1 MSAKSDAERKARLN
15 EFGRKI
21 GKNLGDAKRSVEEE
35 SEKLIGY
42 LNDEVVPA
50 IRQGSTR
57 ALRTA
62 AAKLSQLAEYMEKTQ
77 TRSK

>member
-1 MSAKSDAERKARLN
+1 MSPQNEENRKASLDDL
-15 EFGRKI
+15 GRKI
-21 GKNLGDAKRSVEEE
+21 GKNLGDAKRNLEEE

-50 IRQGSTR
+50 IRQGSSR

-62 AAKLSQLAEYMEKTQ
+62 AEKLSQLAEYIEQ
-77 TRSK
+77 NRSK

>member
-1 MSAKSDAERKARLN
+1 MSPQNEENRKTSFDDL
-15 EFGRKI
+15 GRKI
-21 GKNLGDAKRSVEEE
+21 GKNLGDAKRNLEEE

-50 IRQGSTR
+50 IRQGSSR

-62 AAKLSQLAEYMEKTQ
+62 AEKLSQLAEYIEQ
-77 TRSK
+77 NRSK

>member
-1 MSAKSDAERKARLN
+1 MSPKSEAERKKSL
-15 EFGRKI
+15 EDLGRKI
-21 GKNLGDAKRSVEEE
+21 GRNLGSAKRNLEDEG
-35 SEKLIGY
+35 EKVIAY

-50 IRQGSTR
+50 IRQGSSR

-62 AAKLSQLAEYMEKTQ
+62 ADKLSKLAEYMEQ

>member
-1 MSAKSDAERKARLN
+1 MSPKSDAERKASLN
-15 EFGRKI
+15 DLGRKI
-21 GKNLGDAKRSVEEE
+21 GNNLGNAKRNVEEE
-35 SEKLIGY
+35 SEKLIAY

-50 IRQGSTR
+50 IRQGSSR

-62 AAKLSQLAEYMEKTQ
+62 SEKLSQMAEYIEQ

>member
-1 MSAKSDAERKARLN
+1 MSPKSEAERKASLN
-15 EFGRKI
+15 ELGRKI
-21 GKNLGDAKRSVEEE
+21 GKNLGDAKRNLEEE

-50 IRQGSTR
+50 IRQGSSR

-62 AAKLSQLAEYMEKTQ
+62 AEKLSQLAEYIEQ
-77 TRSK
+77 NRSK

>member
-1 MSAKSDAERKARLN
+1 MSPQNEENRKASLDDL
-15 EFGRKI
+15 GRKI
-21 GKNLGDAKRSVEEE
+21 GKNLGDAKRNLEEE

-50 IRQGSTR
+50 IRQGSSR

-62 AAKLSQLAEYMEKTQ
+62 AEKLSQLAEYMERN
-77 TRSK
+77 RSK

>member
-1 MSAKSDAERKARLN
+1 MSPKSDAERKASLN
-15 EFGRKI
+15 ELGRKI
-21 GKNLGDAKRSVEEE
+21 GKNLGNAKRSVEEE
-35 SEKLIGY
+35 SDKVIAY

-50 IRQGSTR
+50 IRKGSTR

-62 AAKLSQLAEYMEKTQ
+62 SEKLSQLAEYMEQ

>member
-1 MSAKSDAERKARLN
+1 MSPKSDAERKASLN
-15 EFGRKI
+15 DLGRKI
-21 GKNLGDAKRSVEEE
+21 GKNLGNAKRNVEEE
-35 SEKLIGY
+35 SEKLIAY

-50 IRQGSTR
+50 IRQGSSR

-62 AAKLSQLAEYMEKTQ
+62 AEKLSQLAEYMEQ

>member
-1 MSAKSDAERKARLN
+1 MSPKSDAERRASLN
-15 EFGRKI
+15 DLGRKI
-21 GKNLGDAKRSVEEE
+21 GKNLGDAKRNVEEE
-35 SEKLIGY
+35 SEKLITY

-62 AAKLSQLAEYMEKTQ
+62 AEKLSQLAEYMEKSG
-77 TRSK
+77 SK

>member
-1 MSAKSDAERKARLN
+1 MTPRSDAERRASLN
-15 EFGRKI
+15 ELGRKI
-21 GKNLGDAKRSVEEE
+21 GKNLGSAKRNVEEE
-35 SEKLIGY
+35 SEKLIAY

-50 IRQGSTR
+50 IRQGSSR

-62 AAKLSQLAEYMEKTQ
+62 ADKLSQLAEYMEQ

>member
-1 MSAKSDAERKARLN
+1 MSPQNEENRKPLD

-21 GKNLGDAKRSVEEE
+21 GKNLGEAKRNLEEE

-50 IRQGSTR
+50 IRQGSSR

-62 AAKLSQLAEYMEKTQ
+62 AEKLSQLAEFMEQ
-77 TRSK
+77 DRSK

>member
-1 MSAKSDAERKARLN
+1 MTPQNEENRKPPLD

-21 GKNLGDAKRSVEEE
+21 GKNLGQAKRNLEEE
-35 SEKLIGY
+35 SEKLINY

-50 IRQGSTR
+50 IRQGSSR

-62 AAKLSQLAEYMEKTQ
+62 AEKLSRLAEYMEQ
-77 TRSK
+77 DRSK

>member
-1 MSAKSDAERKARLN
+1 MSPKSDAEQKKSL
-15 EFGRKI
+15 EDLGRKI
-21 GKNLGDAKRSVEEE
+21 GKNLGTAKRNLEDEG
-35 SEKLIGY
+35 EKVIAY

-50 IRQGSTR
+50 IRQGSSR

-62 AAKLSQLAEYMEKTQ
+62 AEKLSRLAEYMEQ

>member
-1 MSAKSDAERKARLN
+1 MSPKSDAERRASLN
-15 EFGRKI
+15 DLGRKI
-21 GKNLGDAKRSVEEE
+21 GKNLGNAKRNVEEE
-35 SEKLIGY
+35 SEKLIAY

-50 IRQGSTR
+50 IRQGSSR

-62 AAKLSQLAEYMEKTQ
+62 AEKLSQLAEYMEQ

>member
-1 MSAKSDAERKARLN
+1 MSPQNEEDRKAPLD
-15 EFGRKI
+15 ELGRKI
-21 GKNLGDAKRSVEEE
+21 GKNLGDAKRNLEEE

-50 IRQGSTR
+50 IRQGSSR

-62 AAKLSQLAEYMEKTQ
+62 AEKLSKLAEYMEQ
-77 TRSK
+77 NRSK

>member
-1 MSAKSDAERKARLN
+1 MSPQNEENRKASLD
-15 EFGRKI
+15 ELGRKI
-21 GKNLGDAKRSVEEE
+21 GKNLGDAKRNLEEE

-50 IRQGSTR
+50 IRQGSSR

-62 AAKLSQLAEYMEKTQ
+62 AEKLSQLAEYMEQ
-77 TRSK
+77 NRSK

>member
-1 MSAKSDAERKARLN
+1 MSPQNEENRKTSLDDL
-15 EFGRKI
+15 GRKI
-21 GKNLGDAKRSVEEE
+21 GKNLGDAKRNLEEE

-50 IRQGSTR
+50 IRQGSSR

-62 AAKLSQLAEYMEKTQ
+62 AEKLSQLAEYMEQ
-77 TRSK
+77 NRSK

>member
-1 MSAKSDAERKARLN
+1 MSPQDENRKPPLD
-15 EFGRKI
+15 ELGRKL
-21 GKNLGDAKRSVEEE
+21 GKNLGDAKRNLEEE

-50 IRQGSTR
+50 IRQGSSR

-62 AAKLSQLAEYMEKTQ
+62 AEKLSQLAEYMEQ
-77 TRSK
+77 NRSK

>member
-1 MSAKSDAERKARLN
+1 MSPKSDAERRASLN
-15 EFGRKI
+15 DLGRKI
-21 GKNLGDAKRSVEEE
+21 GKNLGDAKRNVEEE
-35 SEKLIGY
+35 SEKLITY

-62 AAKLSQLAEYMEKTQ
+62 AEKLSQLAEYMEKT
-77 TRSK
+77 RSK